1 MKPTSTLI
9 RLIIF
14 FALAVC
20 TSCVS
25 PGKTVSTRSGL
36 TYQIIVAGNGPGA
49 LPGQSVRIHETLT
62 LADGTL
68 IYSTR
73 TKNNP
78 VKFLLGANQ
87 VIAGV
92 DEGVTGMRVGER
104 RKLVVPP
111 SLQGDRS
118 VSSIPQGATLY
129 YDVELVE
136 IVAK

>member
-1 MKPTSTLI
+1 M
-9 RLIIF
+9 RLIVLC
-14 FALAVC
+14 ALAVC
-20 TSCVS
+20 TSCAS
-25 PGKTVSTRSGL
+25 PGKTVATKSGL
-36 TYQIIVAGNGPGA
+36 QYRIIAAGKGPAA
-49 LPGQSVRIHETLT
+49 LPGQSVRVHETLT

-78 VKFLLGANQ
+78 VKFLLGADQ

-111 SLQGDRS
+111 SLQRDRLVRPFHRMRHCITTLS
-118 VSSIPQGATLY
+118 WSS
-129 YDVELVE
+129 
-136 IVAK
+136 